1 MFDSPDPRVSDSRD
15 REASDP
21 RDAHALDPRDV
32 FTRDLDL
39 PRGLERERVHVHEH
53 RQDYRLRGSEVRA
66 LATIGAFRVVAAD
79 DLRDDHGRPG
89 DVRHGD
95 LERLRSAGLIRAV
108 APLDRGDRTVIVTLT
123 ERGREVLDTHRSR
136 GAATRQTFYAGAVK
150 SRELSHAQLYRPC
163 LRAADRLRAQGARIE
178 RVVLDDELKREY
190 QKFLQQRKRDRSDSD
205 VLPDRSREEIHQWPI
220 EHDLLVV
227 NEHVQFPD
235 FRIEYERARMG
246 DAMWTTSRCDPPLP
260 WHARVRE
267 SGSRPHA
274 IPRVHRAGRR
284 LERGGDERAVRS
296 AHGRGALAMTW
307 DERVAYVRLHRYT
320 DRQAAF
326 LVTVMLH

>member
-53 RQDYRLRGSEVRA
+53 GEDYDVRGSEVRA

-123 ERGREVLDTHRSR
+123 PRGRDVLESHRSR
-136 GAATRQTFYAGAVK
+136 GAATQQSFYAGAVK
-150 SRELSHAQLYRPC
+150 SRELSHDAQLCRAY
-163 LRAADRLRAQGARIE
+163 LRAAERLQAQGARVE
-178 RVVLDDELKREY
+178 RVGRDYELKRAY
-190 QKFLQQRKRDRSDSD
+190 QT
-205 VLPDRSREEIHQWPI
+205 
-220 EHDLLVV
+220 LL
-227 NEHVQFPD
+227 H
-235 FRIEYERARMG
+235 ERNG
-246 DAMWTTSRCDPPLP
+246 
-260 WHARVRE
+260 
-267 SGSRPHA
+267 
-274 IPRVHRAGRR
+274 
-284 LERGGDERAVRS
+284 
-296 AHGRGALAMTW
+296 
-307 DERVAYVRLHRYT
+307 
-320 DRQAAF
+320 
-326 LVTVMLH
+326 